1 MERYQKL
8 NNGNSVPV
16 LGLGTWKSENN
27 LVGSAVKLAITQSG
41 YRHID
46 CASIYSN
53 EKEIGEALTDVIN
66 TAVKREELFITS
78 KLWNT
83 DHKPEYVEEACKKT
97 LSDLRLEYL
106 DLYLMHWGIAYKRGA
121 DLEPLL
127 DEKGKV
133 ITDAVSIQETWQA
146 MEGLVKKGLVKSIG
160 VSNFTTIMLVDLLT
174 YAKVKPAMNQI
185 ELHPYNT
192 QAELVD
198 FCKYKDIAVTAYS
211 PLGRQ
216 GVKTIKGPKLFDEL
230 IIKALAEKH
239 KRTPAQILLNWAISR
254 GTIAIPKS
262 VIPEEIAQN
271 IEVFDFE
278 LTDEEQVEVDSL
290 NQNRRLVD
298 PMAWWGIPYFA

>member
-1 MERYQKL
+1 MEKYQKL
-8 NNGNSVPV
+8 NNGNSIPV
-16 LGLGTWKSENN
+16 LGLGTWESENN
-27 LVGSAVKLAITQSG
+27 LVGSAVKFAIAQSG

-46 CASIYSN
+46 CASVYGN
-53 EKEIGEALTDVIN
+53 EKEIGEALTGILN
-66 TAVKREELFITS
+66 TAVKRDELFITS

-83 DHKPEYVEEACKKT
+83 DHRSEYIEEACKKT

-106 DLYLMHWGIAYKRGA
+106 DLYLMHFGIAFKHGG
-121 DLEPLL
+121 DSEPL
-127 DEKGKV
+127 DGNGKV
-133 ITDAVSIQETWQA
+133 ITDAVPIQETWQA
-146 MEGLVKKGLVKSIG
+146 MEGLVEKGLVRSIG
-160 VSNFTTIMLVDLLT
+160 VSNFTTAMLVDLLT
-174 YAKVKPAMNQI
+174 YAKVQPAMNQI

-192 QAELVD
+192 QTELVD
-198 FCKYKDIAVTAYS
+198 FCKYKNIAVTAYS

-230 IIKALAEKH
+230 IVKALAERH
-239 KRTPAQILLNWAISR
+239 KRTPAQILLNWAIGR

-262 VIPEEIAQN
+262 VIPEEIAEN

-278 LTDEEQVEVDSL
+278 LTGEERMEINSL